1 MTFRTDHAAGL
12 AFVLFGITV
21 LLLSGD
27 LPSGRLAMPG
37 AGFLPK
43 VVASLMIFLGV
54 LVLVRGGD
62 SPRFASIDWS
72 DLRHATLI
80 VVITSI
86 GITLYLQIGFVLT
99 MGFLLL
105 ALLIV
110 AERRNAVRA
119 IVFSLV
125 VVIVAFGLFD
135 RLLNAPLPKGPF
147 GF

>member
-27 LPSGRLAMPG
+27 LPAGRLAMPG

-43 VVASLMIFLGV
+43 VVASLMIFLGT
-54 LVLVRGGD
+54 LILVRGGG
-62 SPRFASIDWS
+62 SPRFASLDWS
-72 DLRHATLI
+72 DLRHAVLI

-86 GITLYLQIGFVLT
+86 GIALYTQLGFVLT

-110 AERRNAVRA
+110 AERRNVVRA
-119 IVFSLV
+119 VVFSLV

>member
-72 DLRHATLI
+72 DLRHAALI

>member
-27 LPSGRLAMPG
+27 LPSGHLAMPG

-72 DLRHATLI
+72 DLRHALLI

-86 GITLYLQIGFVLT
+86 GIALYVQIGFVLT

>member
-72 DLRHATLI
+72 DLRHALLI

-86 GITLYLQIGFVLT
+86 GIALYVQIGFVLT

>member
-21 LLLSGD
+21 LLLRGD

-72 DLRHATLI
+72 DLRHALLI

-86 GITLYLQIGFVLT
+86 GIALYVQIGFVLT

-135 RLLNAPLPKGPF
+135 RLLNAPLPKGPL

>member
-72 DLRHATLI
+72 DLRHALLI

-86 GITLYLQIGFVLT
+86 GIALYVQIGFVLT

-135 RLLNAPLPKGPF
+135 RLLNAPLPKGPL